1 MADLLKITVGDLL
14 DERASQFPG
23 NEVLIDI
30 PQRKRFTY
38 QEFTGQVNQLAR
50 GFTRLGLQKGDHVA
64 LWASNSFQWIITQFA
79 IAKIGAVLISVD
91 MNYKLEQLDYLLRQ
105 SDSKCLV
112 TVEGI
117 KGSENLEM
125 VRQLSPGE
133 AHRSHLPELKHIVL
147 ISDRPQE
154 GMFRWTEILDMGEGV
169 SDHVLKERQH
179 ACHDED
185 IVTILYTS
193 GTTGAPKGVMSTHY
207 GVINTTTASSE
218 NQKLTEEDRLCLSV
232 PLSHMFGCICV
243 VLAAVIRG
251 AGVVIPSQ
259 TFDPLKI
266 LEAIERER
274 CTALY
279 GSPSSFIAIME
290 HPEFRRFDLKTL
302 RTGIMGGAQCPMEV
316 MKRVVGDM
324 GAREIVVG
332 YGQTEASSWVTQTR
346 PEDRLELRVS
356 TVGRPLP
363 NVEVKVIDSNSGQEV
378 TRGVSGEI
386 CARGFTMKGY
396 YKMPA
401 ATVHAIDPQGWLH
414 TGDVGT
420 MDQEGYL
427 RTSGRLKEMINKG
440 GEVIY
445 PTEIEEVLFNCPK
458 VSNAQ
463 VFGVPSKAVGE
474 EIAAWIK
481 LEEGA
486 IASAEEILQ
495 HCRKKLPETHL
506 PRYIKFV
513 EEYPMTP
520 LGKIQKFKMRE
531 MAIREY
537 GLE

>member
-193 GTTGAPKGVMSTHY
+193 GTTGAPKGVMSTHD
-207 GVINTTTASSE
+207 GVINTTAASSE

-332 YGQTEASSWVTQTR
+332 YGQTEASSWITQTR